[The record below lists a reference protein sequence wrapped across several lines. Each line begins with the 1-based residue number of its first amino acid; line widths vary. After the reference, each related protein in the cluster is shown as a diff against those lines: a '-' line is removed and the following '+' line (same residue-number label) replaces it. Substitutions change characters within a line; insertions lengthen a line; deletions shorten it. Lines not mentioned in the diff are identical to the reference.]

1 MGAPVTAARRAAL
14 HVVLPLAAGV
24 LAYVLFRRS
33 DIRLFGW
40 LSAAGLD
47 NVVADLRVLGKA
59 IRPHVP
65 VTLRGSF
72 ADGAWAYAFGAALA
86 LVWRGRATR
95 ARYAWL
101 LAGFAVTVVIE
112 AGQGLRVVPGVF
124 DAADF
129 VAMVAGYVLGA
140 LAAGGFRQTSIR
152 RPKASPSAPLPDS
165 LDAAPVPVEL
175 CPERR

>member
-47 NVVADLRVLGKA
+47 TVVADLRVLGKA

-72 ADGAWAYAFGAALA
+72 ADGAWAYAFGAALT
-86 LVWRGRATR
+86 LVWRERATR

-129 VAMVAGYVLGA
+129 IAMVAGYLLGA
-140 LAAGGFRQTSIR
+140 LAAGGYTWLR
-152 RPKASPSAPLPDS
+152 RPKASPSAPLPDP
-165 LDAAPVPVEL
+165 LDSAPVPVEL